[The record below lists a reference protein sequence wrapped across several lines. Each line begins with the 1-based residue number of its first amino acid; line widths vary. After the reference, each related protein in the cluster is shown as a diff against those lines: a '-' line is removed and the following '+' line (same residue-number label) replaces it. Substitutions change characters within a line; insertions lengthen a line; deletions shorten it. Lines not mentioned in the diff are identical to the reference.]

1 MCTIP
6 VSVMISF
13 TWSMMLN
20 PCLAQPITRGS
31 GNIVI
36 CDNSDKI
43 GVICISVY
51 VIHMG
56 SNLTILFIFTFIYLY
71 LLLFMGLLE
80 IVEDKWAISK

>member
-1 MCTIP
+1 MQKCTNP
-6 VSVMISF
+6 SEFMIRF

-43 GVICISVY
+43 GVICI
-51 VIHMG
+51 
-56 SNLTILFIFTFIYLY
+56 
-71 LLLFMGLLE
+71 
-80 IVEDKWAISK
+80 